1 MTVRELRELLYH
13 MNNQEMTVKELRNIL
28 FNVENQDDDLRAKSI
43 ADLINNVNLL
53 SR

>member
-43 ADLINNVNLL
+43 ADHVNLL

>member
-1 MTVRELRELLYH
+1 MTVRELRELLFHVDNQEMTVRELRELLYH
-13 MNNQEMTVKELRNIL
+13 MNNQDDEM
-28 FNVENQDDDLRAKSI
+28 RAKSI